1 MAGEYM
7 IPNSS
12 PWWIQLFDYLGPHWW
27 GISAIIIAPLVGYAA
42 TRRYKA
48 HSGCSPS
55 NFQLA
60 AISGT
65 VTFVLS
71 LLMWW
76 KGYRDI
82 EGAVLVAIIMGIGYP
97 IAFTAI
103 MGVMYKWWPW
113 GFERLSGRSIN
124 AVKTPGN
131 GKGGMKP
138 GNTFFPRW

>member
-1 MAGEYM
+1 M
-7 IPNSS
+7 
-12 PWWIQLFDYLGPHWW
+12 
-27 GISAIIIAPLVGYAA
+27 
-42 TRRYKA
+42 
-48 HSGCSPS
+48 
-55 NFQLA
+55 
-60 AISGT
+60 
-65 VTFVLS
+65 LS

-124 AVKTPGN
+124 AVETLGPGNGNGN